1 MVTVIATIKKSEPES
16 RAIPPLHAPAGPLA
30 KAQVGVPMQQLMPA
44 VVPGV
49 VGKVDGTAMIVLCEG
64 LLDARSCPEN
74 VFATSP
80 TASKN
85 RNVRAIQDIL
95 IGPRSAIVRR
105 FARINWSDLM
115 PQTGAVPI
123 QRSF

>member
-1 MVTVIATIKKSEPES
+1 M
-16 RAIPPLHAPAGPLA
+16 LAGPFPE
-30 KAQVGVPMQQLMPA
+30 AQVGVPTQQAMPA
-44 VVPGV
+44 VMLAVI
-49 VGKVDGTAMIVLCEG
+49 GKADGTAIIVLCDG

-95 IGPRSAIVRR
+95 IGARSAIVRR